1 MALRPS
7 SAGSGRASTQR
18 MRNCPMS
25 TLRSFAGEDRARV
38 VLWSAVLGAS
48 VRPTA
53 SSFNPGRRRDG
64 CLVGISRQTV
74 AHTSGD
80 HRSTSAVET
89 ARDAS
94 VGRASVSCFARSDN
108 SLPVASCDLSNLA
121 AWRAWCSFWYAGG
134 VSGGEP
140 RSLPSS
146 SFLACPSIAPCSN
159 GRSGLAHIAA
169 VDKRLR
175 ATGWHG
181 TCALSGVVTW
191 GIDAS
196 SCFCPARYRLWKH
209 GRLEREMLTVCGTAA
224 FRPPR
229 LISRLFPM

>member
-1 MALRPS
+1 MLSTPSASRYCLRPSSSASSLAAGCDLEAREMALRPS
-7 SAGSGRASTQR
+7 SAGSGRASAQR

-38 VLWSAVLGAS
+38 VLWSAVLGAC

-53 SSFNPGRRRDG
+53 SSFNPGPRRDG

-74 AHTSGD
+74 VHASGD

-108 SLPVASCDLSNLA
+108 SLPIASCDLSNLA

-134 VSGGEP
+134 VLGGRAAE
-140 RSLPSS
+140 
-146 SFLACPSIAPCSN
+146 LAIEFFFGMSINCP
-159 GRSGLAHIAA
+159 L
-169 VDKRLR
+169 
-175 ATGWHG
+175 
-181 TCALSGVVTW
+181 
-191 GIDAS
+191 
-196 SCFCPARYRLWKH
+196 
-209 GRLEREMLTVCGTAA
+209 
-224 FRPPR
+224 
-229 LISRLFPM
+229 